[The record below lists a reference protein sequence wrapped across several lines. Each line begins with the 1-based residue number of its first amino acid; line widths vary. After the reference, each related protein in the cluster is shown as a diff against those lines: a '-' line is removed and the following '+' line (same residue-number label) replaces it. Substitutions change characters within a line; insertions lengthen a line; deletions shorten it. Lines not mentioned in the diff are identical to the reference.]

1 MTEPIQMTSPQGGSS
16 ASGFRA
22 GEITTVNCGRCKKSQ
37 LPWNLRAF
45 GDKQV
50 CGECYA
56 ATLEL
61 ATAAIKA
68 TKIEPGRAC
77 SNCRAMKEPRFG
89 SAWCK
94 ITELG
99 DERALICANF
109 VSVQV
114 EAARVQI
121 AGPRVQAIDVWHAV
135 ADLLRAT
142 VGQANYDHWF
152 AQIEAVE
159 ITDGSLIL
167 AVPDEFTREWLS
179 QKLSGVVRHA
189 LSSAGHP
196 DLSPDYVVEAVAAR
210 VETGPSTDEIK
221 ARAGFVPHYTFADFV
236 VGPENRLAQA
246 GAVACAESCGT
257 AYNPLVL
264 YGGAGVG
271 KTHLLQAIGQQ
282 VIDSGNSN
290 VIYATSEAFTNEL
303 IAAIRDGST
312 QQFRQRYRSVDYLLL
327 DDIQFITG
335 KEATQEEFFHTFN
348 ALQQA
353 GKQIAI
359 SCDRPPSELKVLA
372 SRLRSRFES
381 GLLAEMHPPDYAT
394 RLAIF
399 RAKAALR
406 NRSVPDSVLT
416 ALATRA
422 GQNVRELEGA
432 LNRVLALADLMG
444 VEPGTDILSAVLGD
458 RETKPDG
465 CRPSDI
471 LQAVSVYYRVTAS
484 DLAGQQRERKISYAR
499 QMAMYL
505 LREEANL
512 SLVEIGQELGGRNH
526 STVIYGCDRVAEQKN
541 TGRVK
546 DDLHALRQL
555 VYGSR

>member
-1 MTEPIQMTSPQGGSS
+1 MTEPIDLISARERTSGE
-16 ASGFRA
+16 AFRA
-22 GEITTVNCGRCKKSQ
+22 GEIAMLTCERCKKSQ
-37 LPWNLRAF
+37 LPWNLRSF

-50 CGECYA
+50 CGDCYA

-61 ATAAIKA
+61 ATAAINA
-68 TKIEPGRAC
+68 SEAEEGRRC
-77 SNCRAMKEPRFG
+77 SNCRALNDPRFG

-94 ITELG
+94 VTELG

-114 EAARVQI
+114 EAARVQM
-121 AGPRVQAIDVWHAV
+121 AGPRVQAIDAWQAV
-135 ADLLRAT
+135 TELLRAG

-159 ITDGSLIL
+159 ITDGSLVL
-167 AVPDEFTREWLS
+167 AVPDDFTRDWLTER
-179 QKLSGVVRHA
+179 LTGVVAHA
-189 LSSAGHP
+189 LASAGYP
-196 DLSPDYVVEAVAAR
+196 DLTPEYVVDVVAPR
-210 VETGPSTDEIK
+210 VEHGPSTAEIK
-221 ARAGFVPHYTFADFV
+221 ARAGFVPHYTFAEFV

-246 GAVACAESCGT
+246 AASACVEKCGS

-271 KTHLLQAIGQQ
+271 KTHLLHAIGQK
-282 VIDSGNSN
+282 VIDSGNCN
-290 VIYATSEAFTNEL
+290 VIYATSEMFTNEL
-303 IAAIRDGST
+303 IAAIREGTT
-312 QQFRQRYRSVDYLLL
+312 QEFRQRYRCVDYLLL
-327 DDIQFITG
+327 DDIQFIAG

-353 GKQIAI
+353 GKQIVI

-381 GLLAEMHPPDYAT
+381 GLLAEMRPPDYAT
-394 RLAIF
+394 RLTIF
-399 RAKAALR
+399 RAKVVLR
-406 NRSVPDSVLT
+406 NRSVPESVLT

-444 VEPGTDILSAVLGD
+444 VEPGTDILRTVLGE
-458 RETKPDG
+458 RESKPDG
-465 CRPSDI
+465 CRPSDV
-471 LQAVSVYYRVTAS
+471 LQAVSVYFRVTAS
-484 DLAGQQRERKISYAR
+484 ELAGQQRERKISYAR

-505 LREEANL
+505 LREEASL
-512 SLVEIGQELGGRNH
+512 SLVEIGRQVGGRNH
-526 STVIYGCDRVAEQKN
+526 STVIYGCDRVGEQKD

-546 DDLHALRQL
+546 SDLHAIRQL
-555 VYGSR
+555 IYGTR